1 MPNWIHLRN
10 LNRNVL
16 KKKPPEKGWRK
27 PELQNYKTCK
37 QMMPIDLDRHGGVWC
52 NLKSVFE
59 IGLCYSL
66 LCNLGPPRDNLMV
79 DWLKCQY
86 DHVFYS
92 IPVLFLSHT
101 GRLLGSIS
109 EAKTHHSRNISI
121 AEASVPTIKAFR
133 RFRLSLVIAA
143 VAASLALACKMTLK
157 TSWMMQKTM
166 LHVHVQSLIHGVLEN
181 KCSRDIVVTYLVN
194 ICPLSCKG
202 ADPKL

>member
-1 MPNWIHLRN
+1 M
-10 LNRNVL
+10 
-16 KKKPPEKGWRK
+16 
-27 PELQNYKTCK
+27 
-37 QMMPIDLDRHGGVWC
+37 
-52 NLKSVFE
+52 
-59 IGLCYSL
+59 
-66 LCNLGPPRDNLMV
+66 
-79 DWLKCQY
+79 
-86 DHVFYS
+86 
-92 IPVLFLSHT
+92 LFLSHT

-166 LHVHVQSLIHGVLEN
+166 LHVHVQSLIHGALEN